1 MKKLQWEHV
10 YSIELVDEIEIPDDF
25 KIKESSTKWATLTL
39 ESTDGR
45 TLEFESD
52 LAIDYD
58 YKRPESFTLYDE
70 NWNKIRETL

>member
-10 YSIELVDEIEIPDDF
+10 YSIRLVDEIEIPDDF
-25 KIKESSTKWATLTL
+25 EIKESSTKWATLTL
-39 ESTDGR
+39 TSTDGIE
-45 TLEFESD
+45 LEFESD

-70 NWNKIRETL
+70 NWNELKEN